1 MRDPN
6 NNDNDNT
13 IDARELER
21 VLGGMRQW
29 AKGPDN
35 SQLTLALQTV
45 QQSIDSL
52 KTTNSSSS
60 SSMTM
65 MLPMML
71 MMRNRG

>member
-1 MRDPN
+1 MK
-6 NNDNDNT
+6 T
-13 IDARELER
+13 IDQSDLAR

-52 KTTNSSSS
+52 KSTNNSSS

>member
-1 MRDPN
+1 MRDQN
-6 NNDNDNT
+6 NNDDDNT
-13 IDARELER
+13 IDMRELAR
-21 VLGGMRQW
+21 VVGGARQW

-52 KTTNSSSS
+52 KTQPSSN

>member
-1 MRDPN
+1 MS
-6 NNDNDNT
+6 NDDDNT
-13 IDARELER
+13 IESIDLRELHR

-52 KTTNSSSS
+52 KSQPNQSSST
-60 SSMTM
+60 MM
-65 MLPMML
+65 MLPLML

>member
-1 MRDPN
+1 MK
-6 NNDNDNT
+6 T
-13 IDARELER
+13 IDQSDLAR

-52 KTTNSSSS
+52 KSTNNSSG

-65 MLPMML
+65 LLPMML